1 MVALLMFG
9 ATDRGEHRQAAGA
22 IAEAVTLGPTRPGDD
37 IPAQVVERHAEA
49 HINSGATPA
58 LGSYEGGGYERQDEG
73 R

>member
-22 IAEAVTLGPTRPGDD
+22 IAEAVTLGPTRPDDD

-49 HINSGATPA
+49 HINRHDAR
-58 LGSYEGGGYERQDEG
+58 LGFFR
-73 R
+73 RRRV